1 MRSLRHYIAESVHT
15 YDCTIKIA
23 GEVSKDFL
31 ELFLYNLKKFVPV
44 EKPET
49 KTTPIQKSPYGFPN
63 LENQPITII
72 KCKFRY
78 PATEP
83 MIQQMAQLLGHN
95 VDFVRL
101 VNTSYDDSI
110 DNEMDEYE
118 NQMKHSPV
126 LTHEEMEEEKG
137 SKAAAK
143 AYGNQYLDSIKEQSK
158 DDQLTMSYAGEKTK
172 PAFDPFKPYTD
183 DKQMGIKSPMSQ
195 ISRPA
200 KPKTGAMGP
209 GRY

>member
-1 MRSLRHYIAESVHT
+1 MKSLKSYIAESIHT
-15 YDCTIKIA
+15 YNYTIKLA
-23 GEVSKDFL
+23 GDVTDNFL
-31 ELFLYNLKKFVPV
+31 ELFTYNLSKFDPL
-44 EKPET
+44 EISKPAH
-49 KTTPIQKSPYGFPN
+49 TPIQKSPYGFPD
-63 LENQPITII
+63 LENQKVCII
-72 KCKFRY
+72 KAKFRY